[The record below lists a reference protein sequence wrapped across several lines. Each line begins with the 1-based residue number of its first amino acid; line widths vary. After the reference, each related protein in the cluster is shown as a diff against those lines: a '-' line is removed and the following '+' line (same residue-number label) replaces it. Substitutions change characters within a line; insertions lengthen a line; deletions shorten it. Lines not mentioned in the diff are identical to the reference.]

1 MPWLFMNHQLLALW
15 LYTFVNITHKRKLF
29 PWELNCQ
36 MNKFH
41 ILSPRSN
48 LIIKDTNIVQFHEE
62 VKWGYMEFPN
72 AKHFATGITIRH
84 KLLVAEFHEKFN
96 EVKVMLKFIR
106 LDLSVFHI
114 ITSFIHINSFLLAK
128 SFKILV
134 M

>member
-1 MPWLFMNHQLLALW
+1 
-15 LYTFVNITHKRKLF
+15 
-29 PWELNCQ
+29 
-36 MNKFH
+36 
-41 ILSPRSN
+41 
-48 LIIKDTNIVQFHEE
+48 
-62 VKWGYMEFPN
+62 MEFPN
-72 AKHFATGITIRH
+72 AKHFVTGITIRH
-84 KLLVAEFHEKFN
+84 KLSVAEFHEKFN